1 MQIMIVVSNC
11 GFDSRHRTDFDIRR
25 VNGNGVYTLLFIK
38 TEAFFEIDGKFIDT
52 APNTAILY
60 DRNAYIHYGCHAQFY
75 SDDWIHFDFLEEENL
90 IEKLVL
96 PLNHPFPL
104 TDTTLL
110 TEYVKIIVS
119 KNLSSHLYKEQ
130 IIDSLMHTLLYSLA
144 EQIYVSKDKR
154 LKNKYFRRLNQIRMN
169 IQNAPQK
176 KWDVASIAREVNLS
190 PTHFQRLYKSFFDT
204 TCIQDIIQSRIKNAQ
219 FYLRTTNMSIQALS
233 AFCGYD
239 NELHFMRQFKKYT
252 GMTPSEYRK
261 MHLSI
266 K

>member
-1 MQIMIVVSNC
+1 MIIVSNC
-11 GFDSRHRTDFDIRR
+11 GFDSRHRTGFDIRR
-25 VNGNGVYTLLFIK
+25 PNGNGVYTLMFIK
-38 TEAFFEIDGKFIDT
+38 TEAFFEIDGKLIDT
-52 APNTAILY
+52 PPNTAILY
-60 DRNAYIHYGCHAQFY
+60 DKNAYIHYGCHAQPY
-75 SDDWIHFDFLEEENL
+75 SDDWIHFDFSEGESL
-90 IEKLVL
+90 IEQLDL
-96 PLNHPFPL
+96 LLNHPFPL

-119 KNLSSHLYKEQ
+119 KNLSSHLYKAQ
-130 IIDSLMHTLLYSLA
+130 IIDALMHALLYSLA
-144 EQIYVSKDKR
+144 GQFHTSKDER
-154 LKNKYFRRLNQIRMN
+154 LKNKYFQRLNQVRMN
-169 IQNAPQK
+169 IQNAPHK

-219 FYLRTTNMSIQALS
+219 FYLRTTDMSIQSLS
-233 AFCGYD
+233 VFCGYD